1 MLEHAIWW
9 QVYPLGALGAPI
21 REDWSDTGEE
31 HRLRKL
37 GPWLDYIAE
46 LGCNGIL
53 FGPLFESTTH
63 GYDTTNHL
71 RIDPRLGTNE
81 DFDRLV
87 AECRSRGLHIIL
99 DGVFNH
105 VGVRHPLTLAALDG
119 QPSPV
124 MIAADG
130 YPQHWEGNLD
140 LAELD
145 HTDPATE
152 DLVVEAMEFWLE
164 RGIAGWRL
172 DVAYS
177 VPTDFWARVTDRV
190 RERFPHAVFVGEI
203 IHGDYLHLI
212 DAGHLDSATQYE
224 LWKGIW
230 SSIKDRNLWELAHAL
245 ERHNE
250 FSASHRLQ
258 IFVGNHDVDRIAS
271 TLGDDGAAIAAAI
284 LFSLPGI
291 PSIYQG
297 DEQAFRG
304 VKGEGASSDDQIR
317 PPLPPAPD
325 ALGEFGWWM
334 YHHYQT
340 LVAVRRRHPWLVD
353 GRIEILDKANEH
365 LTYRVTSRP
374 SGQPGDPNLGEGALT
389 VTIDL
394 TAPSIRLAFD
404 DGETA
409 SYPPAG

>member
-21 REDWSDTGEE
+21 RWGWKDDGQP
-31 HRLRKL
+31 HRLRNL
-37 GPWLDYIAE
+37 EPWLDYVVE

-63 GYDTTNHL
+63 GYDTTDHL
-71 RIDPRLGTNE
+71 KIDRRLGTNE
-81 DFDRLV
+81 DFDWLI
-87 AECRSRGLHIIL
+87 AECQRRGLHVIL

-105 VGVRHPLTLAALDG
+105 LGVQHPLTLAAQRG
-119 QPSPV
+119 EPSPV
-124 MIAADG
+124 IMAADG
-130 YPQHWEGNLD
+130 YPQHWEGHLD

-145 HTDPATE
+145 HNVPATE
-152 DLVVEAMEFWLE
+152 DLVVEAMEFWLA
-164 RGIAGWRL
+164 RGISGWRL

-177 VPTDFWARVTDRV
+177 VPNDFWARVTQRV
-190 RERFPHAVFVGEI
+190 RADYPGAVFLGEI
-203 IHGDYLHLI
+203 IHGDYLGLI
-212 DAGHLDSATQYE
+212 DEGHLDTVTQYE

-230 SSIKDRNLWELAHAL
+230 SSLKDRNLWELAHAL

-250 FSASHRLQ
+250 FSAHHRMQ

-271 TLGDDGAAIAAAI
+271 VVGDDGAAIAASI

-317 PPLPPAPD
+317 APLPASPAE
-325 ALGEFGWWM
+325 LTEFGWWM
-334 YHHYQT
+334 YRHYQA
-340 LVAVRRRHPWLVD
+340 LVAARRRHPWLVD
-353 GRIEILDKANEH
+353 ARVEVLEKANEQ
-365 LTYRVTSRP
+365 LTYRV
-374 SGQPGDPNLGEGALT
+374 SGRGDGSLT
-389 VTIDL
+389 VRIDL
-394 TAPSIRLAFD
+394 VAPSIRLEFD
-404 DGETA
+404 DGDLVE
-409 SYPPAG
+409 YRP